1 MKTTHTPD
9 EVRNFLE
16 TTEHAKPGSIEQLS
30 EGHISQAIAFE
41 SVDGD
46 KQVLRISAKD
56 EDFLA
61 DQYASQKFGGAV
73 PIPRVIEIGTFGDSS
88 HYCISEFVE
97 GTTTNKL
104 SADEM
109 RASLDI
115 QNDVFAKI
123 FQVDVSSTSGY
134 GHVDIATGNAAHD
147 SWKSALSS
155 EVEEMGLEA
164 LRENA
169 KNIGLDPALVDRFME
184 QFQANLDH
192 ASEVRRL
199 LHGDLGF
206 DNLIVDG
213 KNVNAVIDWAQMA
226 YGDWM
231 HDYAKFDF
239 WWPDRYTDPKTF
251 TDEYDLD
258 AQHLPERMALYWATT
273 ALGTIRF
280 ADRFKSKRIAEWLH
294 EHVAKKLI

>member
-9 EVRNFLE
+9 EVRDFLE
-16 TTEHAKPGSIEQLS
+16 TAEYANPESIEQLS

-41 SVDGD
+41 TVDGE
-46 KQVLRISAKD
+46 KLVLRISAKD

-61 DQYASQKFGGAV
+61 DQYASQKFGSDV
-73 PIPRVIEIGTFGDSS
+73 PIPRVTEIGAFGDDS

-123 FQVDVSSTSGY
+123 FKTDVSSTSGY
-134 GHVDIATGNAAHD
+134 GNIDIATGNATHE
-147 SWKSALSS
+147 SWKSAMSH
-155 EVEEMGLEA
+155 EVEEMGLDA

-169 KNIGLDPALVDRFME
+169 RNIELDPALVDGFLE
-184 QFQANLDH
+184 QFHTNLVH
-192 ASEVRRL
+192 ASEDRRL

-206 DNLIVDG
+206 DNMIVSGD
-213 KNVNAVIDWAQMA
+213 KVTAVIDWAQMG

-231 HDYAKFDF
+231 RDYAKFDF
-239 WWPDRYTDPKTF
+239 WWPDRYTDPQTF
-251 TDEYDLD
+251 ANKYGLD
-258 AQHLPERMALYWATT
+258 AQHIPERIALYWAIT

-280 ADRFKSKRIAEWLH
+280 ADKFKSEGVTEWLH
-294 EHVAKKLI
+294 EHAAAKRV